1 MLIISATSKGY
12 LKRQYNYSDRMQAK
26 LISSVISFA
35 LILPLVACV
44 MTNASAVSLI
54 SSSTI
59 TSMASGT
66 LHNQTLEEIVKPA
79 TLGHDPEL
87 GIGINPVHMAIYSEH
102 STGIA
107 SGTNPP
113 PKMYVATESDFITV
127 ISVENNT
134 KIKDIK
140 VGREPSFVAI
150 PVFTGL
156 VYVAN
161 KFNDSI
167 SVISVQNNTKI
178 KDIPV
183 GKGPNSIA
191 DTSGKVYVANTGSNT
206 VSVISVQNNTKI
218 KDIPVGNWP
227 IFVANYVEGKTIY
240 VANAGS
246 DGISVIDDVTD
257 KVAAKII
264 FN

>member
-1 MLIISATSKGY
+1 
-12 LKRQYNYSDRMQAK
+12 MQAK

-102 STGIA
+102 ATGIA
-107 SGTNPP
+107 SGKSPP
-113 PKMYVATESDFITV
+113 PKMYVATPSDFITV
-127 ISVENNT
+127 ISVQNNT

-140 VGREPSFVAI
+140 VGRGPSFITI

-156 VYVAN
+156 VYVVN
-161 KFNDSI
+161 RFGGNI

-183 GKGPNSIA
+183 GKGPNYIMPNIEVNGTKETA
-191 DTSGKVYVANTGSNT
+191 YVANSFEDS

-218 KDIPVGNWP
+218 KDIPVEKGPLYSKLW
-227 IFVANYVEGKTIY
+227 
-240 VANAGS
+240 
-246 DGISVIDDVTD
+246 
-257 KVAAKII
+257 
-264 FN
+264 